1 VKLATIR
8 TANAT
13 AAVRIDDTGAVE
25 TGHAD
30 VGVLLAEHD
39 WQTIAADADGV
50 HHDPTMLDFAPVIP
64 HPDKI
69 VCVGLNY
76 RSHILEMGREL
87 PSYPTLFA
95 KFADTLIGARD
106 AIAMPSAS
114 TALDWEAE
122 LAVVVGSSVRHA
134 NRATAEAAIAGYCV
148 LNDIT
153 ARDWQYRTVEWL
165 QGKNFESTTPLG
177 PYLLTADAFD
187 IASATIEGRVSEEV
201 VQSAP
206 LNDLLFDPADLV
218 AYLST
223 IFTLRPGDI
232 IATGTPGGVG
242 HAREPRRYLTP
253 GAVVTTSITGL
264 GQCRNVCQ
272 PEPAHAV

>member
-8 TANAT
+8 TADGT
-13 AAVRIDDTGAVE
+13 AAVRIDDTDAVE

-30 VGVLLAEHD
+30 VGALLVEHN
-39 WQTIAADADGV
+39 WPTIAADASGAR
-50 HHDPTMLDFAPVIP
+50 HEPSLLDFAPVIP
-64 HPDKI
+64 RPGKI

-76 RSHILEMGREL
+76 RTHILEMGREL

-95 KFADTLIGARD
+95 KFADTLIGAND
-106 AIAMPSAS
+106 DIAIPSAS
-114 TALDWEAE
+114 SALDWEAE
-122 LAVVVGSSVRHA
+122 LAVVVGRSVRHA
-134 NRATAEAAIAGYCV
+134 DRATAVAAIAGYSV

-177 PYLLTADAFD
+177 PYLVTAAAFD
-187 IASATIEGRVSEEV
+187 IESATIEARVGEEV
-201 VQSAP
+201 VQSAA
-206 LNDLLFDPADLV
+206 LSDLLFDPADLV

-223 IFTLRPGDI
+223 IITLHPGDV

-264 GQCRNVCQ
+264 GKCRNVCQ
-272 PEPAHAV
+272 PELIDAA

>member
-30 VGVLLAEHD
+30 VGALLAEHD
-39 WQTIAADADGV
+39 WQTIAADADGA
-50 HHDPTMLDFAPVIP
+50 HHDATLLDFAPVIP
-64 HPDKI
+64 HPGKI

-106 AIAMPSAS
+106 AITMPSAS

-134 NRATAEAAIAGYCV
+134 NRGTAEAAIAGYCV

-187 IASATIEGRVSEEV
+187 IASATIEGRVGEEV
-201 VQSAP
+201 VQCAP

-223 IFTLRPGDI
+223 MFTLRPGDV

-242 HAREPRRYLTP
+242 HAREPRRYLSP
-253 GAVVTTSITGL
+253 GAVVTTSVTGL

-272 PEPAHAV
+272 PERVNAA

>member
-1 VKLATIR
+1 MKLATIR
-8 TANAT
+8 VANAT

-30 VGVLLAEHD
+30 VGALLAEHD

-50 HHDPTMLDFAPVIP
+50 RHDPTLLDFAPVVP
-64 HPDKI
+64 HPNKI

-106 AIAMPSAS
+106 EIAMPSAS

-187 IASATIEGRVSEEV
+187 IAAATIEGRVGEEV
-201 VQSAP
+201 VQSAA

-223 IFTLRPGDI
+223 IITLRPGDV

-253 GAVVTTSITGL
+253 GAIVTTSITGL

-272 PEPAHAV
+272 PERVHAA